1 VRLETPDG
9 DFLDLD
15 VDPGPGPPDVLVLHG
30 LGGSSAS
37 GYVRQLLLELRRL
50 GLRGAA
56 LNFRSCS
63 GEPNRTRR
71 FYHAGATGDPELV
84 LERLVALRG
93 GRTVGVAGF
102 SLGGSVLLRLLEE
115 GGEAAR
121 RHVAAAVAV
130 SVPFDLAA
138 GARRLEALPGRLYGA
153 SFLRTL
159 RTAVA
164 RKARERGIELP
175 LDAARRA
182 RTLREFDE
190 GVTAPIHGFDGAEDY
205 YRSAG
210 AGTALDRIR
219 TPTLVLHALDDP
231 FLPEAAV
238 PKAALAANPWISSVL
253 TPRGGHVGF
262 VEGAAPWTPGFWA
275 ERTAAAFLSAALVA
289 V

>member
-37 GYVRQLLLELRRL
+37 GYVHQLLVELRAR

-71 FYHAGATGDPELV
+71 FYHAGATGDPRLV
-84 LERLVALRG
+84 LERLVARRG
-93 GRTVGVAGF
+93 GRPVGVAGF

-115 GGEAAR
+115 SGEAVR
-121 RHVAAAVAV
+121 RHVAAAVAI
-130 SVPFDLAA
+130 SVPFDLSA

-153 SFLRTL
+153 TFLSAL
-159 RTAVA
+159 RTAVE
-164 RKARERGIELP
+164 RKVRERGLDLP
-175 LDAARRA
+175 LEAARRA

-190 GVTAPIHGFDGAEDY
+190 AVTAPIHGFDDADHY
-205 YRSAG
+205 YRSAS
-210 AGTALDRIR
+210 AGSALDRIR

-231 FLPEAAV
+231 FLPESAV
-238 PKAALAANPWISSVL
+238 PKAALAENPWITPVL

-262 VEGAAPWTPGFWA
+262 VEGAAPWAPDFWA
-275 ERTAAAFLSAALVA
+275 ERTAAAFLHGLLVA
-289 V
+289 T